1 MKRTM
6 SRTLIVYYSRRGENY
21 VGGVIKKLQQGNTEC
36 VAGKIAA
43 LTGADCFQIETT
55 KAYPAGYTEMTEIA
69 MQELQSRERPALT
82 EQVEN
87 MKQYDTIILGYPN
100 WWGTMPMCVFT
111 FLEAYDFTGK
121 KILPFCT
128 HEGSGLGHSVDDIRK
143 VCPGTEVKDGLAIRG
158 SAAASSDRLIKEWL
172 KQNGM

>member
-1 MKRTM
+1 M

-21 VGGVIKKLQQGNTEC
+21 VGGVIKKLQQGNTES

-43 LTGADCFQIETT
+43 LTGADSFRIETV
-55 KAYPAGYTEMTEIA
+55 KEYPADYTEMTEVA
-69 MQELQSRERPALT
+69 MQELQSKERPALT
-82 EQVEN
+82 GQVEN
-87 MKQYDTIILGYPN
+87 MEQYDTIILGYPN

-143 VCPGTEVKDGLAIRG
+143 VCPGTKVKDGLAIRG

>member
-1 MKRTM
+1 
-6 SRTLIVYYSRRGENY
+6 
-21 VGGVIKKLQQGNTEC
+21 
-36 VAGKIAA
+36 
-43 LTGADCFQIETT
+43 
-55 KAYPAGYTEMTEIA
+55 

-82 EQVEN
+82 GQVEN

-111 FLEAYDFTGK
+111 FLEAYDFIGK
-121 KILPFCT
+121 KILPFCSHKKILPFCS

>member
-1 MKRTM
+1 
-6 SRTLIVYYSRRGENY
+6 
-21 VGGVIKKLQQGNTEC
+21 
-36 VAGKIAA
+36 
-43 LTGADCFQIETT
+43 
-55 KAYPAGYTEMTEIA
+55 MTEVA
-69 MQELQSRERPALT
+69 MQELQSKERPALT
-82 EQVEN
+82 GQVEN
-87 MKQYDTIILGYPN
+87 MEQYDTIILGYPN

-111 FLEAYDFTGK
+111 FLEAYDLTGK

-128 HEGSGLGHSVDDIRK
+128 HEGSGLVHSVDDIRK

>member
-1 MKRTM
+1 M
-6 SRTLIVYYSRRGENY
+6 SKALIVYYSRRGENY
-21 VGGVIKKLQQGNTEC
+21 VGGVIKKLQQGNTES

-43 LTGADCFQIETT
+43 LTVKE
-55 KAYPAGYTEMTEIA
+55 YPADYTEMTEVA
-69 MQELQSRERPALT
+69 MQELQSKERPALT
-82 EQVEN
+82 GQVEN
-87 MKQYDTIILGYPN
+87 MEQYDTIILGYPN

-111 FLEAYDFTGK
+111 FLEAYDLTGK

-128 HEGSGLGHSVDDIRK
+128 HEGSGLGHSIDDIRK

>member
-1 MKRTM
+1 
-6 SRTLIVYYSRRGENY
+6 
-21 VGGVIKKLQQGNTEC
+21 
-36 VAGKIAA
+36 
-43 LTGADCFQIETT
+43 
-55 KAYPAGYTEMTEIA
+55 MTEVA

-82 EQVEN
+82 GQVEN
-87 MKQYDTIILGYPN
+87 MEQYDTIILGYPN

-111 FLEAYDFTGK
+111 FLEAYDLTGK

-158 SAAASSDRLIKEWL
+158 SAAASSDRQIKEWL

>member
-1 MKRTM
+1 M

-21 VGGVIKKLQQGNTEC
+21 VGGVIKKLQQGNTEG

-43 LTGADCFQIETT
+43 LTGADSFRIETT
-55 KAYPAGYTEMTEIA
+55 KAYPTGYTEMTEVA

-82 EQVEN
+82 GQVEN
-87 MKQYDTIILGYPN
+87 MEQYDTIILGYPN

-111 FLEAYDFTGK
+111 FLEAYDLTGK

-128 HEGSGLGHSVDDIRK
+128 HEGSGLGHSIDDIRK